1 MELKTAVN
9 NSFEDF
15 HDTIIHYVIMDD
27 VFNRNR
33 EVLEIIKRESAKRAN
48 LEAIANGIDMG
59 MDLNITGQLGKL
71 DNPTLILVGRED
83 DLISQNLTDIMK
95 DNIKNSSIIVF
106 DDTKHN
112 LLVGENVSEILR
124 LIRKFI

>member
-1 MELKTAVN
+1 
-9 NSFEDF
+9 
-15 HDTIIHYVIMDD
+15 
-27 VFNRNR
+27 
-33 EVLEIIKRESAKRAN
+33 
-48 LEAIANGIDMG
+48 